1 MGLTNTA
8 TLNIAVAANEA
19 PVAVAEADLS
29 EGFAPL
35 EVNFTGENSSD
46 AEGEV
51 TYLWDFG
58 TGITSTEANPT
69 YTFDDAGDYEV
80 TLTVTDEEGESDTAG
95 LTIEVVANQPPVA
108 VASANVTSGNLPL
121 TVDFTGDAS
130 SDEEGPVSYQWD
142 FDNGFTSTQPN
153 PTFTFNQEGTYEVSL
168 TVTDAE
174 GAEDTDVVQIT
185 VGSVVVIPDDPDFEL
200 RVNAGGPALSH
211 EGRDFEADTYFID
224 GKSYTNSNAEVP
236 ALYQT
241 ERSSSP
247 QVFDYAVPVPDG
259 TYQVTLH
266 FAEIYWGANGGAD
279 QSAGKRVFDVNL
291 EGVLVLDNL
300 NINEEVGPQTPLT
313 KTFEV
318 EVTDGELNM
327 NFSSLS
333 SVGGSNQP
341 KLSAFEIVGE
351 QENEAPVAV
360 ASASAGSGTAP
371 LTVNFTGD
379 ASSDAEGAVSYVWD
393 FGTGD
398 TSTSANPDYTFTGA
412 GTYEV
417 SLTVTD
423 EEGLTD
429 TAILEIDV
437 EAPVVIPDDPDFE
450 LRINAGGPALSHE
463 GRDFEADTYFIDG
476 KSYTN
481 SNAEVPALYQTERS
495 SSPQVFDYAVPVPD
509 GTYQVTLHFAEIYW
523 GANGGAD
530 QSAGKRVFD
539 VNLEG
544 VLVLDNLN
552 INEEVGPQT
561 PLTKTFEVEV
571 TDGELNMNFSS
582 LSSVG
587 GSNQPKL
594 SAFEIVGEQEN
605 EAPVAVATASASSGV
620 SPLTVNFTGDD
631 SSDAEGAVSYLWD
644 FGTGDTSTAANPVY
658 TFTGAG
664 TYEVS
669 LTVTDEA
676 GMTDTAVLEIEV
688 EEPVVIPDDPLFEL
702 RVNAGGPALSH
713 EGRDFVADTYF
724 IEGKAYTN
732 SNAEVPALY
741 QSERSSPSKVFDY
754 AVPVPN
760 GTYQVTLHFAE
771 IYWGATGGGPEGTR
785 NRAFD
790 VTLEGELVLDDLDIN
805 AEVGPETLL
814 IETFEVEVTD
824 GELNMNFTSLS
835 SLGGADQPKL
845 SAFEIIG
852 QQNDPDFTL
861 YLNTGSADD
870 VSFEGKTFIGD
881 INLPEYYDSDHTFT
895 NTAASEEPLYQSER
909 GSADGLLP
917 LSLAVSVPNGTY
929 TVSTYHNELFF
940 EGGAGNRVFDILIEG
955 ELVKDDLDLF
965 LESEN
970 NPVKLTFENIVVSDG
985 ELNLDF
991 PVSANRP
998 TLSGLAIEGFSSAG
1012 ARVKAVSTPM
1022 LVASPMEGEG
1032 PLLVS
1037 FSGDLLGTADP
1048 ELSYYWNFGDGNV
1061 SKEKNPKHTFAEAG
1075 DYEVEVGISKFGI
1088 PLRN

>member
-1 MGLTNTA
+1 
-8 TLNIAVAANEA
+8 
-19 PVAVAEADLS
+19 
-29 EGFAPL
+29 
-35 EVNFTGENSSD
+35 
-46 AEGEV
+46 
-51 TYLWDFG
+51 
-58 TGITSTEANPT
+58 
-69 YTFDDAGDYEV
+69 
-80 TLTVTDEEGESDTAG
+80 
-95 LTIEVVANQPPVA
+95 
-108 VASANVTSGNLPL
+108 
-121 TVDFTGDAS
+121 
-130 SDEEGPVSYQWD
+130 
-142 FDNGFTSTQPN
+142 
-153 PTFTFNQEGTYEVSL
+153 
-168 TVTDAE
+168 
-174 GAEDTDVVQIT
+174 
-185 VGSVVVIPDDPDFEL
+185 
-200 RVNAGGPALSH
+200 
-211 EGRDFEADTYFID
+211 
-224 GKSYTNSNAEVP
+224 
-236 ALYQT
+236 
-241 ERSSSP
+241 
-247 QVFDYAVPVPDG
+247 
-259 TYQVTLH
+259 
-266 FAEIYWGANGGAD
+266 
-279 QSAGKRVFDVNL
+279 
-291 EGVLVLDNL
+291 
-300 NINEEVGPQTPLT
+300 
-313 KTFEV
+313 
-318 EVTDGELNM
+318 
-327 NFSSLS
+327 
-333 SVGGSNQP
+333 
-341 KLSAFEIVGE
+341 
-351 QENEAPVAV
+351 
-360 ASASAGSGTAP
+360 
-371 LTVNFTGD
+371 
-379 ASSDAEGAVSYVWD
+379 
-393 FGTGD
+393 
-398 TSTSANPDYTFTGA
+398 
-412 GTYEV
+412 
-417 SLTVTD
+417 
-423 EEGLTD
+423 
-429 TAILEIDV
+429 
-437 EAPVVIPDDPDFE
+437 
-450 LRINAGGPALSHE
+450 
-463 GRDFEADTYFIDG
+463 
-476 KSYTN
+476 
-481 SNAEVPALYQTERS
+481 
-495 SSPQVFDYAVPVPD
+495 
-509 GTYQVTLHFAEIYW
+509 
-523 GANGGAD
+523 
-530 QSAGKRVFD
+530 
-539 VNLEG
+539 
-544 VLVLDNLN
+544 
-552 INEEVGPQT
+552 
-561 PLTKTFEVEV
+561 
-571 TDGELNMNFSS
+571 
-582 LSSVG
+582 VG

-1088 PLRN
+1088 PLLTETISISVWNELADLEAEEAEESPIDVRMYPNPASTFVNLSIDHETERIAEVRIFDLRGRLVDIYEPGDEISSKTYEIPVNDLAAGVYFVSTVTHTGARDMQRLIVVH